1 MEIKS
6 IPGEPLN
13 ETDYIRGWDDGVEYV
28 LGLMDTFI
36 NHSVIV
42 GLDAQY
48 IRPCEDMLEDIRN
61 TIDEQ

>member
-1 MEIKS
+1 MTES
-6 IPGEPLN
+6 Y
-13 ETDYIRGWDDGVEYV
+13 DRGYNVGYDDGVEYV

-42 GLDAQY
+42 GCEPLY
-48 IRPCEDMLEDIRN
+48 IRAVEEMLEDIRN

>member
-1 MEIKS
+1 MDSQKMYDTGFE
-6 IPGEPLN
+6 
-13 ETDYIRGWDDGVEYV
+13 DGVEYV
-28 LGLMDTFI
+28 LGLMDSFI

-48 IRPCEDMLEDIRN
+48 LRPCEDMLEDIRN

>member
-1 MEIKS
+1 MDSNKFDTEFKV
-6 IPGEPLN
+6 
-13 ETDYIRGWDDGVEYV
+13 DYNLGFDDGVEYV

-42 GLDAQY
+42 GMDNQY

>member
-1 MEIKS
+1 MMNLDIWSKEY
-6 IPGEPLN
+6 E
-13 ETDYIRGWDDGVEYV
+13 RGFDDGVEYV

-42 GLDAQY
+42 GLEPEY
-48 IRPCEDMLEDIRN
+48 IRAVEEMLEDIKN